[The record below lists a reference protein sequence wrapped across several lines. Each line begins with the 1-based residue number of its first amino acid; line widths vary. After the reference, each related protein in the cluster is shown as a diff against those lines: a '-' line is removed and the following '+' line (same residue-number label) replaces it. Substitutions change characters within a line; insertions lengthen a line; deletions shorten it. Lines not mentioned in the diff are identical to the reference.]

1 MSETVTTI
9 VQECERMRTIEWPIC
24 SQHVIS
30 ARVIYDG
37 ADWPIGLDFI
47 STGAPDCE
55 ACARACV
62 QMRAELGDETATQEL
77 AESHRFCQSLL
88 IEEEA
93 QERRFR
99 QLMERY
105 GPPQGQGVGM

>member
-9 VQECERMRTIEWPIC
+9 VQECERMKEIEWPIC

-30 ARVIYDG
+30 ARVVYDG
-37 ADWPIGLDFI
+37 AGWPISLDFI
-47 STGAPDCE
+47 STGAPGCE
-55 ACARACV
+55 ACAEVYA
-62 QMRAELGDETATQEL
+62 QMWADLGDKSAMQEL

-88 IEEEA
+88 VEEEA
-93 QERRFR
+93 QESQFQ

-105 GPPQGQGVGM
+105 APPQGQGVEV

>member
-9 VQECERMRTIEWPIC
+9 VRECARMEEIAWPMC

-30 ARVIYDG
+30 AKVVYDDAG
-37 ADWPIGLDFI
+37 WPVGLDFI
-47 STGAPDCE
+47 SEGVSGCE
-55 ACARACV
+55 ACARVCA
-62 QMRAELGDETATQEL
+62 QMRAELGDEAAMQEL

-88 IEEEA
+88 VEEEVRES
-93 QERRFR
+93 QFQ

-105 GPPQGQGVGM
+105 APPQGQGVEV